1 MGKEVVRMTNYFQM
15 KATNNV
21 AQIDIFGDI
30 VSEKWFDEETSAT
43 SFRDALKELGDVSTI
58 NLSINS
64 GGGSVFDGIAIY
76 NMLKSH
82 KATVNVYVEGLAAS
96 IASVIAMA
104 GDTITMRSG
113 SMMMVHMPWTLSQG
127 NAEEMRKTADTLEK
141 TGDSIVDIY
150 SERTGISP
158 DDIRNIMNDE
168 TWLSAEEAVEQGWAT
183 KLDKKEA
190 VMNSVP
196 KEILGRFSNVPK
208 NVLARVEKKTLSQD
222 RLDLIE
228 REKQTL
234 KLLKDEIGE

>member
-1 MGKEVVRMTNYFQM
+1 MTNYFQM

-82 KATVNVYVEGLAAS
+82 KATVNVYIEGLAAS

-113 SMMMVHMPWTLSQG
+113 SMIMVHMPWTLSQG

-150 SERTGISP
+150 SERTGISS
-158 DDIRNIMNDE
+158 DDIRNLMNDE

>member
-1 MGKEVVRMTNYFQM
+1 MTNYFQM

-96 IASVIAMA
+96 IASVIAMS

-150 SERTGISP
+150 SERTGISS

-208 NVLARVEKKTLSQD
+208 NVLERVEKKTLSQD

>member
-1 MGKEVVRMTNYFQM
+1 MTNYFQM

-21 AQIDIFGDI
+21 AQIDIFGEI
-30 VSEKWFDEETSAT
+30 VGSKWFDEETSAT
-43 SFRDALKELGDVSTI
+43 SFRDALKELGNVSTI

-76 NMLKSH
+76 NMLKTH

-113 SMMMVHMPWTLSQG
+113 SMLMIHMPFTVLQG
-127 NAEEMRKTADTLEK
+127 NAEEMRKAADTLEK
-141 TGDSIVDIY
+141 MGDNIVNIY
-150 SERTGISP
+150 SDRTGISTEE
-158 DDIRNIMNDE
+158 IQQIMSEE
-168 TWLSAEEAVEQGWAT
+168 TWITAEEAVEQGWAT
-183 KLDKKEA
+183 RLDQKEA

-208 NVLARVEKKTLSQD
+208 NVLDRVEREEKPKALSQD
-222 RLDLIE
+222 RIDLIN

>member
-1 MGKEVVRMTNYFQM
+1 MTNYFQM

-113 SMMMVHMPWTLSQG
+113 SMMMLHMPWTLSQG
-127 NAEEMRKTADTLEK
+127 NAEEMRRTADTLEK

-158 DDIRNIMNDE
+158 DNIRNIMNDE
-168 TWLSAEEAVEQGWAT
+168 TWLSAEEAVEQGRAT

>member
-1 MGKEVVRMTNYFQM
+1 MTNYFQM

-150 SERTGISP
+150 SERTGISS

-183 KLDKKEA
+183 KLDQKEA

>member
-1 MGKEVVRMTNYFQM
+1 M

-30 VSEKWFDEETSAT
+30 VSEKWFDEETSAV

-141 TGDSIVDIY
+141 MGDNIVDIY
-150 SERTGISP
+150 SERTGITS
-158 DDIRNIMNDE
+158 DEIRNIMNDE

-208 NVLARVEKKTLSQD
+208 NVLARVKKKTLSQD
-222 RLDLIE
+222 RLNLIE

>member
-1 MGKEVVRMTNYFQM
+1 MTNYFQM

-208 NVLARVEKKTLSQD
+208 NVLARVENKTLSQD

>member
-1 MGKEVVRMTNYFQM
+1 M

-82 KATVNVYVEGLAAS
+82 KATVNVYIEGLAAS

-113 SMMMVHMPWTLSQG
+113 SMIMVHMPWTLSQG

-150 SERTGISP
+150 SERTGISS

>member
-1 MGKEVVRMTNYFQM
+1 M

-43 SFRDALKELGDVSTI
+43 SFRDALKELGDVTTI

-150 SERTGISP
+150 SERTGISS
-158 DDIRNIMNDE
+158 DEIRNIMNDE

>member
-1 MGKEVVRMTNYFQM
+1 MTNYFQM
-15 KATNNV
+15 KADNGV
-21 AQIDIFGDI
+21 AQIDIFGQI
-30 VSEKWFDEETSAT
+30 VSEKLFDEETSAS
-43 SFRDALKELGDVSTI
+43 SFRDSLKSLGDVSTI

-64 GGGSVFDGIAIY
+64 GGGSVWDGVAIY

-113 SMMMVHMPWTLSQG
+113 SMMMVRMPFTIAQG
-127 NAEEMRKTADTLEK
+127 NAEEMRKTADALEK
-141 TGDSIVDIY
+141 TGNNIVDIY
-150 SERTGISP
+150 SSRTGISS

>member
-1 MGKEVVRMTNYFQM
+1 MTNYFQM

-43 SFRDALKELGDVSTI
+43 SFRDALKELGDVTTI

-127 NAEEMRKTADTLEK
+127 NAEEMRRTADTLEK

-150 SERTGISP
+150 SERTGISS

>member
-1 MGKEVVRMTNYFQM
+1 M

-30 VSEKWFDEETSAT
+30 VSEKWFDEETSAS

-113 SMMMVHMPWTLSQG
+113 SMMMVHMPLTLSQG

-150 SERTGISP
+150 SERTGIPS
-158 DDIRNIMNDE
+158 DEIRNIMNDE

-222 RLDLIE
+222 RLDLIK

>member
-1 MGKEVVRMTNYFQM
+1 MTNYFQM

-82 KATVNVYVEGLAAS
+82 KATVNVYIEGLAAS

-150 SERTGISP
+150 SERTGISS
-158 DDIRNIMNDE
+158 DEIRNIMNEE

>member
-1 MGKEVVRMTNYFQM
+1 MTNYFQM

-82 KATVNVYVEGLAAS
+82 KATVNVYIEGLAAS

-150 SERTGISP
+150 SERTGIAS

-183 KLDKKEA
+183 KLDQKEA

>member
-1 MGKEVVRMTNYFQM
+1 M

-82 KATVNVYVEGLAAS
+82 KATVNVYIEGLAAS

-150 SERTGISP
+150 SERTGISS

-168 TWLSAEEAVEQGWAT
+168 TWLSAEEAVKQGWAT

>member
-1 MGKEVVRMTNYFQM
+1 MTNYFQM

-30 VSEKWFDEETSAT
+30 VSEKWFDEETSAS

-113 SMMMVHMPWTLSQG
+113 SMMMVHMPLTLSQG

-150 SERTGISP
+150 SERTGIPS
-158 DDIRNIMNDE
+158 DEIRNIMNDE

-222 RLDLIE
+222 RLDLIK

>member
-1 MGKEVVRMTNYFQM
+1 MKNYFQM
-15 KATNNV
+15 KATNNI

-76 NMLKSH
+76 NMLKTH

-150 SERTGISP
+150 SERTGISS
-158 DDIRNIMNDE
+158 DDIRNIMNAE

-208 NVLARVEKKTLSQD
+208 NVLDRVEKKTLSQD

-234 KLLKDEIGE
+234 KLLKDEIGEY

>member
-1 MGKEVVRMTNYFQM
+1 M

-82 KATVNVYVEGLAAS
+82 KATVNVYIEGLAAS

-127 NAEEMRKTADTLEK
+127 NAEEMRRTADTLEK

-150 SERTGISP
+150 SERTGISS

-208 NVLARVEKKTLSQD
+208 NVLERVEKKTLSQD

>member
-1 MGKEVVRMTNYFQM
+1 M

-21 AQIDIFGDI
+21 AQIDIFGEI
-30 VSEKWFDEETSAT
+30 VGEKWFDEETSAT

-113 SMMMVHMPWTLSQG
+113 SMLMIHRPFTVLQG
-127 NAEEMRKTADTLEK
+127 NAEEMRKAAETLEK
-141 TGDSIVDIY
+141 MGDNIVDIY
-150 SERTGISP
+150 SERTGIPS

-168 TWLSAEEAVEQGWAT
+168 TWLSAEEAVKQGWAT
-183 KLDKKEA
+183 KLDQKEA

>member
-1 MGKEVVRMTNYFQM
+1 MTNYFQM

-113 SMMMVHMPWTLSQG
+113 SMMMLHMPWTLSQG
-127 NAEEMRKTADTLEK
+127 NAEEMRRTADTLGK

-158 DDIRNIMNDE
+158 DNIRNIMNDE

>member
-30 VSEKWFDEETSAT
+30 VSEKWFDEETSAV

-141 TGDSIVDIY
+141 MGDNIVDIY
-150 SERTGISP
+150 SERTGITS
-158 DDIRNIMNDE
+158 DEIRNIMNDE

-208 NVLARVEKKTLSQD
+208 NVLARVKKKTLSQD
-222 RLDLIE
+222 RLNLIE

>member
-1 MGKEVVRMTNYFQM
+1 MTNYFQM

-150 SERTGISP
+150 SERTGISS

-183 KLDKKEA
+183 KLDQKEA

-208 NVLARVEKKTLSQD
+208 NVLDRVEREEKPKALSQD

>member
-1 MGKEVVRMTNYFQM
+1 MTNYFQM

-96 IASVIAMA
+96 IASVIAMS

-150 SERTGISP
+150 SERTGISS

>member
-1 MGKEVVRMTNYFQM
+1 MTNYFQM

-21 AQIDIFGDI
+21 ARIDIFGDI

-43 SFRDALKELGDVSTI
+43 SFRDALKELGDVTTI

-150 SERTGISP
+150 SERTGISS

-208 NVLARVEKKTLSQD
+208 NVLDRVEKKTLSQD

>member
-1 MGKEVVRMTNYFQM
+1 M

-21 AQIDIFGDI
+21 AQIDIFGEI
-30 VSEKWFDEETSAT
+30 VGEKWFDEETSAT

-141 TGDSIVDIY
+141 MGDNIVDIY
-150 SERTGISP
+150 SERTGITS
-158 DDIRNIMNDE
+158 DEIRNIMNDE

-208 NVLARVEKKTLSQD
+208 NVLARVKKKTLSQD
-222 RLDLIE
+222 RLNLIE

>member
-1 MGKEVVRMTNYFQM
+1 M

-150 SERTGISP
+150 SERTGIPS

-183 KLDKKEA
+183 KLDQKEA

>member
-1 MGKEVVRMTNYFQM
+1 M

-150 SERTGISP
+150 SERTGIPS
-158 DDIRNIMNDE
+158 DDIRNIMNEE

-183 KLDKKEA
+183 KLDQKEA

>member
-1 MGKEVVRMTNYFQM
+1 MTNYFQM

-82 KATVNVYVEGLAAS
+82 KATVNVYIEGLAAS

-150 SERTGISP
+150 SERTGISS

-196 KEILGRFSNVPK
+196 KEILERFSNVPK

>member
-1 MGKEVVRMTNYFQM
+1 MTNYFQM

-30 VSEKWFDEETSAT
+30 VSEKWFDEETSAV

-76 NMLKSH
+76 NMLKTH

-158 DDIRNIMNDE
+158 DNIRNIMNEE

-208 NVLARVEKKTLSQD
+208 KVLDRVEKKTLSQD

>member
-1 MGKEVVRMTNYFQM
+1 MTNYFQM

-21 AQIDIFGDI
+21 AQIDIFGEI
-30 VSEKWFDEETSAT
+30 VGEKWFDEETSAV

-113 SMMMVHMPWTLSQG
+113 SMLMIHRPFTVLQG
-127 NAEEMRKTADTLEK
+127 NAEEMRKAAETLEK
-141 TGDSIVDIY
+141 MGDNIVDIY
-150 SERTGISP
+150 SERTGLTADEIK
-158 DDIRNIMNDE
+158 NIMNDE

-234 KLLKDEIGE
+234 KLLKDETGE